1 MRIAL
6 LLFFFPYLACGT
18 GLDFL
23 VDWLNGLGISYVP
36 PMPRQGTCRDCSKST
51 LVSAGIEGKHFIFHE
66 FRRDSVSTSHQHS
79 QQDHVV
85 QRKQQQPQRQ
95 QRLERHKHVHAAWK
109 GQHALWGEKNLRWV
123 EVMQIIPKLCENPGW
138 EVPLDHGREFR
149 VDRRLKSWR
158 LYCHPVF

>member
-1 MRIAL
+1 MGILTVTLGPVGGPWVNKTRGYLQPLVKAHPDGMRIAL
-6 LLFFFPYLACGT
+6 LLFFLPYLASGT

-51 LVSAGIEGKHFIFHE
+51 LVSAGIQGKHFKFHE

-85 QRKQQQPQRQ
+85 QRKQQQPQQPQRQ

-109 GQHALWGEKNLRWV
+109 GQHAL
-123 EVMQIIPKLCENPGW
+123 
-138 EVPLDHGREFR
+138 
-149 VDRRLKSWR
+149 
-158 LYCHPVF
+158 

>member
-1 MRIAL
+1 MGIHTVTLGPVGGPWVNKTRGYLQPLVKAHPDGMRIAL

-51 LVSAGIEGKHFIFHE
+51 LVSAGIQGKHFIFHE

-79 QQDHVV
+79 RQDHVV
-85 QRKQQQPQRQ
+85 QRKQQQPQ

-109 GQHALWGEKNLRWV
+109 GQPA
-123 EVMQIIPKLCENPGW
+123 
-138 EVPLDHGREFR
+138 
-149 VDRRLKSWR
+149 S
-158 LYCHPVF
+158 

>member
-1 MRIAL
+1 MNKTRGYLQPLVKAHPDSMRIAH

-18 GLDFL
+18 RLDFL

-51 LVSAGIEGKHFIFHE
+51 LVSAASQGKHFKLHE

-79 QQDHVV
+79 QQDRVV
-85 QRKQQQPQRQ
+85 QRKQLQPLRQQRQ

-109 GQHALWGEKNLRWV
+109 GQHAL
-123 EVMQIIPKLCENPGW
+123 
-138 EVPLDHGREFR
+138 
-149 VDRRLKSWR
+149 
-158 LYCHPVF
+158 